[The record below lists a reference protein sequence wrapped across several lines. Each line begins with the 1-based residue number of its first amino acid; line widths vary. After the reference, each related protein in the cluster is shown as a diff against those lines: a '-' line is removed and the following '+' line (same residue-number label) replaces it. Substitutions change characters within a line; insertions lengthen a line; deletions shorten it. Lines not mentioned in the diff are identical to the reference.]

1 MAVEQAGGTTG
12 AGARLSASPLRR
24 NRDFVLLQ
32 TGQTLSTI
40 GSESTAIA
48 YPLLVLALTHS
59 PAQAGIVG
67 FARIIPWALFGVAAG
82 VVADRA
88 NRKRIM
94 VVSDVVRTAA
104 MASLIVAIALDHI
117 TVAHIALVA
126 FVEGALYVFFN
137 IAELGALRSVVPGP
151 QLPAAA
157 AVEQAR
163 WSTVTLVAPP
173 LGGALIGLGRT
184 LPFVANAISYAFSL
198 ASLVAM
204 RTPFQEAREKDETP
218 VRVQLAEGFRWLW
231 GHHFFRD
238 CALLFS
244 LTNLVYE
251 ALFLVLIVAGRRE
264 GLSSG
269 EIGALIATFGVC
281 SLIGSVLAPRLVRLV
296 SMRTLVIGSFWL
308 QLGFA
313 VALVKPSAYVL
324 LAGCVPMALFI
335 PTVNAAVIGY
345 RTAVVPDRLT
355 GRVGGVARTIA
366 LCTAAFGPLSA
377 GLLLD
382 SLSLRDTIGVYAAL
396 MLVLCV
402 LGSLTPSIRNAPS
415 LSDLDVLPTR
425 STSHAEGG

>member
-1 MAVEQAGGTTG
+1 MAVEQAGDPGRT
-12 AGARLSASPLRR
+12 GARLSALPLRH

-59 PAQAGIVG
+59 PAQAGIVS
-67 FARIIPWALFGVAAG
+67 FARIVPWALFGFPAG
-82 VVADRA
+82 VIADRVD
-88 NRKRIM
+88 RKRVM
-94 VVSDVVRTAA
+94 VVSDIVRAAAVTSIVVALVLDELTFAQ
-104 MASLIVAIALDHI
+104 IA
-117 TVAHIALVA
+117 VVA

-151 QLPAAA
+151 QLPTAA

-163 WSTVTLVAPP
+163 WSTVALIAPP
-173 LGGALIGLGRT
+173 LGGALFGLGRA
-184 LPFVANAISYAFSL
+184 LPFLVNAFSYAFSL
-198 ASLVAM
+198 VSLLAM
-204 RTPFQEAREKDETP
+204 RTPFQEEREKDNTP
-218 VRVQLAEGFRWLW
+218 ALQQLAEGFHWLW
-231 GHHFFRD
+231 SHRFFRA

-244 LTNLVYE
+244 WTNLVFE
-251 ALFLVLIVAGRRE
+251 ALFLVLIVAGKRE

-269 EIGALIATFGVC
+269 AIGGLIAIFGVC
-281 SLIGSVLAPRLVRLV
+281 SLVGSILAPRLARLI

-313 VALVKPSAYVL
+313 VYLLKPSVYVL
-324 LAGCVPMALFI
+324 LAGSIPMALFI

-382 SLSLRDTIGVYAAL
+382 SFSVRATVAVYAAL
-396 MLVLCV
+396 MLLLCV
-402 LGSLTPSIRNAPS
+402 LASFNSAIRNAPS

-425 STSHAEGG
+425 SASHAEGG

>member
-1 MAVEQAGGTTG
+1 VAVEPSRDPRAT
-12 AGARLSASPLRR
+12 GARLSASPLRR

-67 FARIIPWALFGVAAG
+67 FARIIPWALFGMVAG
-82 VVADRA
+82 VVADRF
-88 NRKRIM
+88 NRKRVMI
-94 VVSDVVRTAA
+94 VSDVVRAA
-104 MASLIVAIALDHI
+104 AVLSLVVAIAIDRLTI
-117 TVAHIALVA
+117 VQIAIVA
-126 FVEGALYVFFN
+126 FVEGTLYVFFN
-137 IAELGALRSVVPGP
+137 IAELGALRSVVPGR

-173 LGGALIGLGRT
+173 LGGALFGLGRA
-184 LPFVANAISYAFSL
+184 LPFLANAFSYSFSL
-198 ASLVAM
+198 ASLLAM
-204 RTPFQEAREKDETP
+204 RTPFQEAREKDPTP
-218 VRVQLAEGFRWLW
+218 AFRQLAEGFRWLW
-231 GHHFFRD
+231 QHRFFRA

-244 LTNLVYE
+244 WTNLVFE

-281 SLIGSVLAPRLVRLV
+281 SLFGSLIAPRITRRVG
-296 SMRTLVIGSFWL
+296 MRTLVIGSFWIS
-308 QLGFA
+308 LGFA
-313 VALVKPSAYVL
+313 AFVLKPSVYVL
-324 LAGCVPMALFI
+324 LAGSIPMALLN
-335 PTVNAAVIGY
+335 PAVNAAVIGY

-382 SLSLRDTIGVYAAL
+382 SLSLRVTVGIYAVL
-396 MLVLCV
+396 MLVLSV
-402 LGSLTPSIRNAPS
+402 LATINPAIRNAPS
-415 LSDLDVLPTR
+415 LTELDELP
-425 STSHAEGG
+425 AGA

>member
-1 MAVEQAGGTTG
+1 MSVV
-12 AGARLSASPLRR
+12 PLRQ

-59 PAQAGIVG
+59 PSQAGIVG
-67 FARIIPWALFGVAAG
+67 FARIVPWALFGFVAG
-82 VVADRA
+82 VVADRF
-88 NRKRIM
+88 NRKRVMI
-94 VVSDVVRTAA
+94 VSDVVRVAA
-104 MASLIVAIALDHI
+104 VVSIAVAIAIDHI
-117 TVAHIALVA
+117 TVAQIAAVA
-126 FVEGALYVFFN
+126 FIEGALYVFFN
-137 IAELGALRSVVPGP
+137 IAELGALRSVVSAP

-173 LGGALIGLGRT
+173 LGGSLFGLGRA
-184 LPFVANAISYAFSL
+184 LPFVANAVSYAFSL
-198 ASLVAM
+198 ASLLAI

-218 VRVQLAEGFRWLW
+218 VLQQLAEGFGWLW
-231 GHHFFRD
+231 RHRFFRA

-244 LTNLVYE
+244 WTNLIFE
-251 ALFLVLIVAGRRE
+251 ALFLVVIVAGRRQ

-281 SLIGSVLAPRLVRLV
+281 SLVGSLLAPRLSRLV

-313 VALVKPSAYVL
+313 VFLLKPSVYLL
-324 LAGCVPMALFI
+324 LAGSIPIALAVPA
-335 PTVNAAVIGY
+335 VNAAVIGY
-345 RTAVVPDRLT
+345 RTAIVPDRLT

-382 SLSLRDTIGVYAAL
+382 SLSLRETVGVYAAL
-396 MLVLCV
+396 MLLLCV
-402 LGSLTPSIRNAPS
+402 LATVNPAIRNAPS
-415 LSDLDVLPTR
+415 LSDLDDLPTP
-425 STSHAEGG
+425 SAFPVEAG